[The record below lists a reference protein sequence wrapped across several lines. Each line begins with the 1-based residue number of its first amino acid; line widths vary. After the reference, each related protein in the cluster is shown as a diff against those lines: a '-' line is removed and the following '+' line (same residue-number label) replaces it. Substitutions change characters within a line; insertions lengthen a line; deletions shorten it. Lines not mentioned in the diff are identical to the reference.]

1 MMSLYLWKPG
11 YIVISRIL
19 NWGYVIIQFLE
30 QTEIVFYLINLEVVV
45 SSSQYIKGLDVLK
58 YKL

>member
-11 YIVISRIL
+11 YIVNSRIL

-30 QTEIVFYLINLEVVV
+30 QTEIVFCLINLEVVV

-58 YKL
+58 Y

>member
-30 QTEIVFYLINLEVVV
+30 QTEIVFCLINLEVVV

-58 YKL
+58 Y